1 MTCSGTGGYCHRR
14 PVHLGEHMRLSLLE
28 NLNEDLRRIAGGSP
42 GITTVEP
49 KLHPGERR
57 DVAVLFL
64 DISGFTGLAERLDFE
79 LVHHLV
85 NGIMQAFSGIV
96 SSGGGYV
103 DKLEGDRIMALF
115 GAEQAG
121 DNDSVRAVD
130 SALRMLRALDQVNE
144 MLSGEG
150 IEVTARAGVSYGQV
164 IVAPDACGHLTATG
178 DVVNIASRLADV
190 APLGSTAVSEGA
202 RNMCGD
208 FHKWADLG
216 EISIRGRSAPVH
228 AFQPTGPGEVLVQRW
243 ERAARI
249 SGTPHLGR
257 EREMSLLRSTWQ
269 GMAKGSYAV
278 ISIMGEAGIGKSR
291 LLHEFAGEF
300 SRSSD
305 APVVMSGRNF
315 SFSQPPLG
323 LWSTMLSDAIA
334 GDFLR
339 GSQVRSPEALIERI
353 VSTTDVVC
361 DKDFVETL
369 PFLRSLLSLDPG
381 SDSLSGMSHDSRRK
395 EMMISL
401 RKTIEAVSAC
411 GDVLLLL
418 EDIQWADAASRE
430 ILDSVLEGL
439 RPVRRVL
446 ILLSYRIEE
455 NGESL
460 SPPLHPVINLH
471 ELEKSD
477 GRLII
482 RHMLG
487 GNVDQGL
494 EDAVLERSG
503 GNPFFIEE
511 MVLDLVES
519 GRFVE
524 TEGGWK
530 HHLDTDAPLAPAS
543 VGAIIRARID
553 RLSGE
558 LKSSLLFASVL
569 GSEFSD
575 ELFARISGIAGSGIP
590 PAECLEMLCGRGFL
604 KSIHRCGEPGRRF
617 AHLLIRDAA
626 YDMLLYRNRT
636 ILHRFA
642 AQALEQDCAG
652 RSDMAVV
659 IADHWDL
666 AGDSGRAIEW
676 GLRALAHC
684 ELHFLN
690 DEGLGVTDRL
700 LRWIGDQPGSGYRD
714 NSLFEVMMARE
725 KFLGLLGRRDEQAR
739 LLRELEISA
748 EKAEKRDWM
757 VMVKGRLGRMQ
768 IHTGMLEQARET
780 LAEAI
785 VDSATLCDREVHGGM
800 LADMA
805 VLCIK
810 QGRPL
815 ESIDLAGEA
824 LRLSRECGDR
834 NAECMALNSLGIA
847 NWNMEML
854 PEALDFFQTAN
865 ELSRETRN
873 RWYEGNTLLN
883 IGVIHRC
890 LGDMDKAREYYRKS
904 LELTG
909 ETGNLQSE
917 ANAHANLGILA
928 LLEGR
933 LDDAGKHYDSALVIY
948 RKTGNRLLELQTLAK
963 LGRLATS
970 DGRYREA
977 ESLFE
982 QSLAIQEET
991 GQTLDEGETL
1001 NSLAELLILTGSA
1014 DKADH
1019 VLKRALEVSRAAG
1032 DGIGEAGALCMLA
1045 GIEFAGGNLERA
1057 TELHLRAVSACE
1069 GESIEDELDRKLK
1082 EMAEKLGIP
1091 GPSDH
1096 EPCQTP

>member
-1 MTCSGTGGYCHRR
+1 
-14 PVHLGEHMRLSLLE
+14 MRQSLLD
-28 NLNEDLRRIAGGSP
+28 NLTDDLGRIAGNSP
-42 GITTVEP
+42 VIATTGP
-49 KLHPGERR
+49 RLHPGERR

-64 DISGFTGLAERLDFE
+64 DISGFTALAERLDFE

-85 NGIMQAFSGIV
+85 NGIMQSFSGIV

-130 SALRMLRALDQVNE
+130 SSLRMLRTLDQVNE

-150 IEVTARAGVSYGQV
+150 IEVEARAGVSYGQV

-178 DVVNIASRLADV
+178 DVVNVASRLADM
-190 APLGSTAVSEGA
+190 APLGCTAVSERA

-208 FHKWADLG
+208 FHRWSDLG
-216 EISIRGRSAPVH
+216 EIVIRGRSAPVH
-228 AFQPTGPGEVLVQRW
+228 AFQPIGPGEVLVQRW
-243 ERAARI
+243 QRAARI

-257 EREMSLLRSTWQ
+257 EREMSLLRATWQ
-269 GMAKGSYAV
+269 GLGSGSLAV
-278 ISIMGEAGIGKSR
+278 VSIMGEAGIGKSR
-291 LLHEFAGEF
+291 LLHEFAGELA
-300 SRSSD
+300 RSSD
-305 APVVMSGRNF
+305 APVVLSGRNL

-339 GSQVRSPEALIERI
+339 DSRVRSPEALLERL
-353 VSTTDVVC
+353 VFGTKAVRGEDLAG
-361 DKDFVETL
+361 TL
-369 PFLRSLLSLDPG
+369 PFLRSLLSLDHG
-381 SDSLSGMSHDSRRK
+381 SESLSEMSQDSRRR

-401 RKTIEAVSAC
+401 RKIIEAVSASS
-411 GDVLLLL
+411 DVLLLL
-418 EDIQWADAASRE
+418 EDIQWADAASSE
-430 ILDSVLEGL
+430 VLDFVLEGL

-446 ILLSYRIEE
+446 ILLSYRTDGD
-455 NGESL
+455 GET
-460 SPPLHPVINLH
+460 SPAPANQVISLH
-471 ELEKSD
+471 ELEKSE

-482 RHMLG
+482 GHMLG
-487 GNVDQGL
+487 GEVGQGV

-511 MVLDLVES
+511 MVLDLIESGRLVES
-519 GRFVE
+519 GS
-524 TEGGWK
+524 GWE
-530 HHLDTDAPLAPAS
+530 HRPDHFASPAPAS
-543 VGAIIRARID
+543 LGGIIRSRID
-553 RLSGE
+553 RLSGG
-558 LKSSLLFASVL
+558 LKSGLLLASVL
-569 GSEFSD
+569 GSEFTD
-575 ELFARISGIAGSGIP
+575 DLFARVNGFVGNGIP
-590 PAECLEMLCGRGFL
+590 PIECLDWLHGRGFL
-604 KSIHRCGEPGRRF
+604 KPMDFCGEPGRRF
-617 AHLLIRDAA
+617 THLLMRDAA

-652 RSDMAVV
+652 GRSDMAVV

-666 AGDSGRAIEW
+666 AGDSGKAIEW

-690 DEGLGVTDRL
+690 EEGLGVTDRL
-700 LRWIGDQPGSGYRD
+700 LRWIKGQPGSSYRD

-725 KFLGLLGRRDEQAR
+725 KFLGLLGLRDEQAQ
-739 LLRELEISA
+739 LLHELESIA
-748 EKAEKRDWM
+748 ENAERRDWM
-757 VMVKGRLGRMQ
+757 VMVRGRLGRMQ

-780 LAEAI
+780 LAPAILESAALCGSEA
-785 VDSATLCDREVHGGM
+785 HGGM

-805 VLCIK
+805 ALCIK

-815 ESIDLAGEA
+815 ESIDLAREA
-824 LRLSRECGDR
+824 LRLFRECGDR
-834 NAECMALNSLGIA
+834 NAECMAINSLGIA

-854 PEALDFFQTAN
+854 PEALDCFQTAN

-890 LGDMDKAREYYRKS
+890 LGDLDKAREFYRKA
-904 LELTG
+904 LKLTG

-928 LLEGR
+928 LLEDR
-933 LDDAGKHYDSALVIY
+933 LTDAGKHYDSALVIY

-963 LGRLATS
+963 LGRLATR
-970 DGRYREA
+970 DGRYRDA
-977 ESLFE
+977 ESLFR

-1001 NSLAELLILTGSA
+1001 HSLAELLILTGRTDRA
-1014 DKADH
+1014 DQ
-1019 VLKRALEVSRAAG
+1019 VLKRALEVSIAAK
-1032 DGIGEAGALCMLA
+1032 DGIGEAKALCMLV
-1045 GIEFAGGNLERA
+1045 GIEVAGGNHKRA
-1057 TELHLRAVSACE
+1057 AELYLRAMSACQGNNV
-1069 GESIEDELDRKLK
+1069 GEELDLKLK
-1082 EMAEKLGIP
+1082 ELAGKLGMP
-1091 GPSDH
+1091 GPPGH
-1096 EPCQTP
+1096 APCQTS